1 MPKGAR
7 RPRRQHAAPQTGTPA
22 LRSDPRGVLDRILDT
37 PHLAHV
43 VPRLSPEMLHRVIQT
58 CGLEAC
64 GELMALATPGQLARV
79 FDLDLWSPAQ
89 PGLDEQ
95 FDADRFC
102 LWLEVMM
109 ESGAESAARMLAG
122 VDVELTTTAFARHV
136 RVFDPAAVS
145 VPSTDGEE
153 APDVGETDEGPRI
166 EVGGYL
172 IVAKRADSWDALVGV
187 LSALDAQ
194 DPDYFHRVMRGCR
207 RLSNAGYEVDG
218 LDDLLPGDEQ
228 VMFDVAFTRERRREQ
243 QGYMTPAQARAFLQ
257 MSRHA
262 RPDVSATPQVNPIA
276 RAYFHA
282 IEWPAD
288 ADAESGAPRLPAASG
303 ESLAEQSA
311 LAVNAVVEV
320 LREAGILPEQPRA
333 LLDGP
338 QGPAPRLARI
348 QTLMQCA
355 GDRDPIAF
363 STRGQELAFLANA
376 IAAGCS
382 IQARAFTP
390 QEASDAAVAT
400 CNLGLEN
407 WPNGATLPEDFL
419 VDHDLISVFQLG
431 WTVLFEEVCMHAAE
445 RLIGVLRQLRCEDRE
460 TRSGLN
466 ALRIEMTTHWR
477 AGEPW
482 RARDALDVMAILDM
496 PAWAAQLGLI
506 DECPV
511 MHAGIGVSPG
521 SRVRQISATD
531 FAFISENSQIASIH
545 AFMRSLAETL
555 SR

>member
-1 MPKGAR
+1 MAKRAH
-7 RPRRQHAAPQTGTPA
+7 RPRRQRAAPQSGTPA
-22 LRSDPRGVLDRILDT
+22 LRSDPRNLLDRILDT

-43 VPRLSPEMLHRVIQT
+43 VPRLPPEVLHRVIQN

-64 GELMALATPGQLARV
+64 GDLMALATPGQLAQV
-79 FDLDLWSPAQ
+79 FDLDLWSPAR

-95 FDADRFC
+95 FDADRFGF
-102 LWLEVMM
+102 WLEVMM
-109 ESGAESAARMLAG
+109 EAGAESAARTLAG
-122 VDVELTTTAFARHV
+122 VDVGLATAAFAHHV

-145 VPSTDGEE
+145 LPSTDGEE
-153 APDVGETDEGPRI
+153 VPDLGETDEGPRI

-172 IVAKRADSWDALVGV
+172 IVGKRADSWDAVAGV
-187 LSALDAQ
+187 LSALVAEHH
-194 DPDYFHRVMRGCR
+194 DYFHRVMRGCR
-207 RLSNAGYEVDG
+207 RLSNTGYEVDG

-257 MSRHA
+257 MSRQA
-262 RPDVSATPQVNPIA
+262 RPGTNGTPPVNPIA

-282 IEWPAD
+282 IEWPVED
-288 ADAESGAPRLPAASG
+288 DTDRGVPRLPAASG
-303 ESLAEQSA
+303 ESSAENSA
-311 LAVNAVVEV
+311 HAVNAVVDL

-348 QTLMQCA
+348 QTLMQFA

-382 IQARAFTP
+382 IQTRAFTP

-407 WPNGATLPEDFL
+407 WPNAAMLPEDFL
-419 VDHDLISVFQLG
+419 VNHDLVSVFQAG
-431 WTVLFEEVCMHAAE
+431 WSVLYEDVCMHAAE
-445 RLIGVLRQLRCEDRE
+445 QLIGVLRRLRCEDRE

-466 ALRIEMTTHWR
+466 TLRMEMTKHWR
-477 AGEPW
+477 AGAPW

-521 SRVRQISATD
+521 SRVRQVSATD

-545 AFMRSLAETL
+545 AFMRSLPETL

>member
-1 MPKGAR
+1 
-7 RPRRQHAAPQTGTPA
+7 
-22 LRSDPRGVLDRILDT
+22 
-37 PHLAHV
+37 
-43 VPRLSPEMLHRVIQT
+43 
-58 CGLEAC
+58 
-64 GELMALATPGQLARV
+64 
-79 FDLDLWSPAQ
+79 
-89 PGLDEQ
+89 
-95 FDADRFC
+95 
-102 LWLEVMM
+102 
-109 ESGAESAARMLAG
+109 
-122 VDVELTTTAFARHV
+122 
-136 RVFDPAAVS
+136 

-153 APDVGETDEGPRI
+153 MPDIGETDEGPRI
-166 EVGGYL
+166 EVGGHL
-172 IVAKRADSWDALVGV
+172 IVGKRADSWDALVGV
-187 LSALDAQ
+187 LSALGAQ

-257 MSRHA
+257 MSRQV
-262 RPDVSATPQVNPIA
+262 RPDSNTPHVNPIA

-282 IEWPAD
+282 IEWPAEAD
-288 ADAESGAPRLPAASG
+288 ADSGAPRLQAASG
-303 ESLAEQSA
+303 ESFAEDSA

-348 QTLMQCA
+348 QTLMQFA
-355 GDRDPIAF
+355 GDRDPNAF

-407 WPNGATLPEDFL
+407 WPNAALLPEDFL
-419 VDHDLISVFQLG
+419 VGHDLVSVFQVG
-431 WTVLFEEVCMHAAE
+431 WRVLYEDVCMHAAE
-445 RLIGVLRQLRCEDRE
+445 QLIGVLRRLRCEDRE
-460 TRSGLN
+460 TQSGLN
-466 ALRIEMTTHWR
+466 ILRIEMTKQWR
-477 AGEPW
+477 AGAPW
-482 RARDALDVMAILDM
+482 RARAALDVMAILDM

-521 SRVRQISATD
+521 SRIRQVSATD

-545 AFMRSLAETL
+545 AFMRSLPETL